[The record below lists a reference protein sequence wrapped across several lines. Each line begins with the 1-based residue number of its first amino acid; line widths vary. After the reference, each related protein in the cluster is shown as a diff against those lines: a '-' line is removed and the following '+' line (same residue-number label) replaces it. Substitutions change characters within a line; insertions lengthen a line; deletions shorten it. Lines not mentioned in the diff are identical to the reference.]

1 MGSHCKP
8 MPQDGPIRHGET
20 VVRGLLGVALLTAA
34 APAVAEPVPPCAST
48 GSALVPPYAALDEA
62 PTVAFWHDLE
72 LARIAPCLGARP
84 GHSKLVVA
92 LAGRFKSA
100 GSIEGMAGRIGAIS
114 ASKGLRYWSA
124 TEGRWRTLISDAFAL
139 RSPDGDGRRADFTA
153 REVLSG
159 RSLFFAQ
166 RDTRSTS
173 LNVYSLTGRATGDGR
188 MTVKVVNLTT
198 IRIIIFPMFEPEA
211 LRSFHFFEELA
222 PGVLGYYGLSVV
234 ASGSVEGYESSLV
247 NRAAAAYRFFKGVA
261 ADRDPPLAP

>member
-1 MGSHCKP
+1 M
-8 MPQDGPIRHGET
+8 
-20 VVRGLLGVALLTAA
+20 VAI
-34 APAVAEPVPPCAST
+34 
-48 GSALVPPYAALDEA
+48 
-62 PTVAFWHDLE
+62 WHDLE
-72 LARIAPCLGARP
+72 LARIVPCLGARP
-84 GHSKLVVA
+84 GRSKLVVA

-100 GSIEGMAGRIGAIS
+100 GSIERMAERIGAIS

-139 RSPDGDGRRADFTA
+139 RSPDTDDRRANFTA

-159 RSLFFAQ
+159 RTLYFAQ

-173 LNVYSLTGRATGDGR
+173 LNVYSLTGRLTGDGR
-188 MTVKVVNLTT
+188 MTVEVVNLTT

-211 LRSFHFFEELA
+211 LRSFHFFDELA

-234 ASGSVEGYESSLV
+234 ASGSVEGYEKSLV
-247 NRAAAAYRFFKGVA
+247 NRAAAAYRFFKGVP